1 MVQANIVLS
10 PENSQGISE
19 ITADSDTLG
28 QLNSLVA
35 SKEAL
40 KRAGY
45 IVKKLTDAELEK
57 KKRCSTCNIR
67 IAKTRRSQDYKSRN
81 QQQTP
86 QSIVVQ
92 QQFVKLRDSLP
103 SANISLQEFG
113 SAQSNIFRCNFH
125 PGKVT
130 MKTWTCCGKHVSAAP
145 CTSKADHDTQDDDNQ
160 IIKRRWQFHD
170 TPTQVRFS
178 HRFAVAIDCEMGT
191 AIDEDRELIRLTLID
206 YFSGEILID
215 SLVYPDVP
223 MKHFNTRWSGV
234 TRADIEKAHRNRQC
248 FLGRDSARR
257 AVFEYVGPSTIVVGH
272 GAQNDLSSLR
282 WIHYRVVDS
291 YIIELNKRKMLE
303 LKAQQGE
310 ESVGDKPKEATP
322 DNDKK
327 FGKRRADGL
336 SLKAL
341 AMKRLGRDIQEGK
354 MGHDSVEDALAARDL
369 VHTHVITALSN
380 PNALGDRVDSGKSD
394 EAFL

>member
-1 MVQANIVLS
+1 
-10 PENSQGISE
+10 
-19 ITADSDTLG
+19 
-28 QLNSLVA
+28 
-35 SKEAL
+35 
-40 KRAGY
+40 
-45 IVKKLTDAELEK
+45 
-57 KKRCSTCNIR
+57 
-67 IAKTRRSQDYKSRN
+67 
-81 QQQTP
+81 
-86 QSIVVQ
+86 
-92 QQFVKLRDSLP
+92 
-103 SANISLQEFG
+103 
-113 SAQSNIFRCNFH
+113 
-125 PGKVT
+125 
-130 MKTWTCCGKHVSAAP
+130 
-145 CTSKADHDTQDDDNQ
+145 
-160 IIKRRWQFHD
+160 
-170 TPTQVRFS
+170 
-178 HRFAVAIDCEMGT
+178 MGT